1 MKRVATYLVLVLAIL
16 SMAIFAGADW
26 TRFRGPNGDGVSD
39 DKGLPNDW
47 SATSNVVWK
56 TELPGFGSSSP
67 ITLGD
72 KIFLTTYT
80 GYAQGKNDMG
90 KQENLERHLLCID
103 RATGKILWNKGVKA
117 SLPEQEYAPSQISL
131 HGYASNTPLTDGKTV
146 YVFYGRTG
154 VLAYDLKGDELW
166 RREVGT
172 KTHAW
177 GSSNSPIL
185 AGDLLV
191 INASVESDSLVA
203 LNKKTGKPEW
213 RVKGMK
219 QSWSTPGLMQLP
231 DGKQELL
238 VSIEK
243 KVLGLDPATGKE
255 LWTCAGVQDYTCPTV
270 ITHGDVAYV
279 SGARKSVTMAIRG
292 GGHGDVTAT
301 HKLWETGKGSLVAT
315 PVYYDGLLY
324 IVSQSGVAYCLKA
337 DTGEVAYEARIPG
350 GTAVYYS
357 SPVLA
362 DGKWYVMSR
371 ERGATVLAIG
381 PEFKELSHPTLDDKS
396 IFDATPVVSNGQLLL
411 RSDKFLYCIG
421 K

>member
-1 MKRVATYLVLVLAIL
+1 
-16 SMAIFAGADW
+16 
-26 TRFRGPNGDGVSD
+26 
-39 DKGLPNDW
+39 
-47 SATSNVVWK
+47 
-56 TELPGFGSSSP
+56 
-67 ITLGD
+67 
-72 KIFLTTYT
+72 
-80 GYAQGKNDMG
+80 MG
-90 KQENLERHLLCID
+90 KQEDLERHLLCID
-103 RATGKILWNKGVKA
+103 RATGKILWNKSVKA
-117 SLPEQEYAPSQISL
+117 SLPEQEYAPSQINL
-131 HGYASNTPLTDGKTV
+131 HGYASSTPVTDGKSI

-154 VLAYDLKGDELW
+154 VLAYSLAGDELW

-185 AGDLLV
+185 AGDLLI

-203 LNKKTGKPEW
+203 LNKKTGEPEW

-243 KVLGLDPATGKE
+243 KVLGIDPATGKE

-292 GGHGDVTAT
+292 GGRGDVTAT
-301 HKLWETGKGSLVAT
+301 HKLWETAKGSLVAT

-337 DTGEVAYEARIPG
+337 DSGEVAYESRIPG

-362 DGKWYVMSR
+362 DGKWYVLSR
-371 ERGATVLAIG
+371 DKGATVLAIG
-381 PEFKELSHPTLDDKS
+381 PEFKTLSHPTLDDKS
-396 IFDATPVVSNGQLLL
+396 IFDATPVVSNSQLLL